1 MHPQHSGWA
10 NADIDTQLR
19 TLRRRA
25 VHMIGSLVASSDG
38 LLISYDLPPEIEPT
52 SVAALA
58 AAQLSLSLRFV
69 ATTHGSDLSE
79 VVMDGGYGQVV
90 VYAAGPTA
98 SLTVLTDTEATLGR
112 MHLDA
117 RPVSTAIASILA
129 AQTSLQESGP
139 Y

>member
-1 MHPQHSGWA
+1 M
-10 NADIDTQLR
+10 
-19 TLRRRA
+19 
-25 VHMIGSLVASSDG
+25 ASSDG